1 MPKFHT
7 AARRLATV
15 VFALTVVLPWI
26 MGLSV
31 HAPAHAKVFDPE
43 SFVLDNGLQVIVV
56 TDRRAPIVEHMIWYK
71 VGAADEPPGK
81 SGLAH
86 YLEHLMFKG
95 TDSMGPGE
103 FSALIARNGGSENAF
118 TSYDHT
124 GYFQRIARDRLALVM
139 RHEADRM
146 ANLRITDAVALPE
159 RDVIREERRRR
170 VDNKPRALLGE
181 QIRAALF
188 LNHHYGIP
196 LTGWPHEIE
205 SLTTADARAF
215 YRRWYAP
222 NNAILIVA
230 GDITAAELR
239 PLAEATY
246 GQVPARDLPARIR
259 PSEPNPRA
267 ARSIEMRH
275 PRVRQPSFSI
285 HYLAPSY
292 GAGERSQTYALQVLN
307 VILGGGTM
315 SRLVQSLNI
324 KQGLAAGTGS
334 RYQPNRLDLTSFT
347 LYAAPRPSVDLAVL
361 EAALRAEIATLRAE
375 GVTEKELAWAK
386 ARLAAAAIYS
396 RDDLSQAAR
405 VVGRVLT
412 SGATIEDLEAWPEH
426 IAAVTLDQVN
436 SVAREV
442 LRDENSVT
450 GRLLA
455 GAPNVSQADGGDGAL
470 PDGEQ
475 PSATAE

>member
-7 AARRLATV
+7 AVRRLAV
-15 VFALTVVLPWI
+15 AVFALTVVLPWVT
-26 MGLSV
+26 GLAV
-31 HAPAHAKVFDPE
+31 GVPALAKVFEPE
-43 SFVLDNGLQVIVV
+43 RFVLENGLEVIVV
-56 TDRRAPIVEHMIWYK
+56 TDRRAPIVEHMVWYK
-71 VGAADEPPGK
+71 VGAADETPGK

-86 YLEHLMFKG
+86 YVEHLMFKG
-95 TDSMGPGE
+95 TETMGPGE

-146 ANLRITDAVALPE
+146 TNLRITDALAVPE
-159 RDVIREERRRR
+159 RDVIMEERRRR

-196 LTGWPHEIE
+196 LIGWAHEIE
-205 SLTTADARAF
+205 SLTPADARAF
-215 YRRWYAP
+215 YDRWYAP

-246 GQVPARDLPARIR
+246 GQVPARDVPVRNRAH
-259 PSEPNPRA
+259 EPEPRA
-267 ARSIEMRH
+267 ARTIEMRH
-275 PRVRQPSFSI
+275 ERVRQPSLSI

-292 GAGERSQTYALQVLN
+292 GDGPRDQIYALQVLN

-315 SRLVQSLNI
+315 SRLVQSLTI
-324 KQGLAAGTGS
+324 EQGLAAGTGS
-334 RYQPNRLDLTSFT
+334 RYRPNRLDLTSFT
-347 LYAAPRPSVDLAVL
+347 LFAAPRPGVDLATV
-361 EAALRAEIATLRAE
+361 EAALRAEIVAVRAA

-386 ARLAAAAIYS
+386 ARLAAAAIYA

-405 VVGRVLT
+405 VVGRLLT
-412 SGATIEDLEAWPEH
+412 SGGTIEDLEAWPAR
-426 IAAVTLDQVN
+426 IAAVTVDQVN
-436 SVAREV
+436 AAARAV

-455 GAPNVSQADGGDGAL
+455 GAPNVSQADGGDTN
-470 PDGEQ
+470 PPEGEQ
-475 PSATAE
+475 PSATAD